1 MAMASEK
8 EKAAARQREKRRR
21 DKEAL
26 VALKAGGQH
35 VIKLTVTTAQYEA
48 YRRNAALRRP
58 GKKPY
63 TIEEYAE
70 LLFVQD
76 DRSLNSQLA
85 ALAKQTCRTCGE
97 VMPGPAGG
105 CWRMGDSECDQ
116 THVWRELVLK
126 TL

>member
-1 MAMASEK
+1 MADTRER
-8 EKAAARQREKRRR
+8 AAARQREKRRR
-21 DKEAL
+21 DREAREK
-26 VALKAGGQH
+26 LKAGGQR
-35 VIKLTVTTAQYEA
+35 VIKLVVTDAQYDA
-48 YRRNAALRRP
+48 YKRNAALRRP

-76 DRSLNSQLA
+76 DRTLIQELA
-85 ALAKQTCRTCGE
+85 ELAKTSCPTCGE

-105 CWRMGDSECDQ
+105 CWRNGEAVCAQ
-116 THVWRELVLK
+116 TLIWKELALK

>member
-1 MAMASEK
+1 MADTK
-8 EKAAARQREKRRR
+8 ERAAARQREKRRR
-21 DKEAL
+21 DRETREK
-26 VALKAGGQH
+26 LKAGGQR
-35 VIKLTVTTAQYEA
+35 VIKLVVTNAQYEA
-48 YRRNAALRRP
+48 YKRNAALRRP

-76 DRSLNSQLA
+76 DRSLILELA
-85 ALAKQTCRTCGE
+85 ELAKKSCPTCGE

-105 CWRMGDSECDQ
+105 CWRNGEAVCSQ
-116 THVWRELVLK
+116 TLIWKELTLK

>member
-1 MAMASEK
+1 MGTEK
-8 EKAAARQREKRRR
+8 EKAAQRQRDKRRR

-26 VALKAGGQH
+26 AALKAGGQY
-35 VIKLTVTTAQYEA
+35 VIKLTVTMAQYEA

-63 TIEEYAE
+63 SIEEYAE

-85 ALAKQTCRTCGE
+85 ELAKQTCRTCGD
-97 VMPGPAGG
+97 VMPGPADG
-105 CWRMGDSECDQ
+105 CWRIGEEKCAQ
-116 THVWRELVLK
+116 THVWRELALK
-126 TL
+126 TM

>member
-1 MAMASEK
+1 MADTK
-8 EKAAARQREKRRR
+8 ERAAARQREKRRR
-21 DKEAL
+21 DREAREK
-26 VALKAGGQH
+26 LKAGGQR
-35 VIKLTVTTAQYEA
+35 VIKLVVTDAQYEA
-48 YRRNAALRRP
+48 YKRNAALRRP

-76 DRSLNSQLA
+76 DRSLILELA
-85 ALAKQTCRTCGE
+85 ELAKKSCPTCGE

-105 CWRMGDSECDQ
+105 CWRNGEAVCAQ
-116 THVWRELVLK
+116 TLIWKELTLK